1 MATVA
6 GAEREDDGQA
16 AKIAATFSS
25 AASLI
30 LSFSASLQ
38 PLQLQQQPL
47 CLSAAAAI
55 PVTRVS
61 NVYSWNKCTGDV
73 DLGLIP
79 VVTTMAAAAHQQGGL
94 WAAAP
99 LLWVAPPPSLPP
111 LPAYLLPLY
120 TFPPFRPNMA
130 AGQLRQGNIWALYR
144 ETIPKFYEIHSWES
158 ARIPEYAMKTTS
170 GNLQITEE

>member
-38 PLQLQQQPL
+38 PLQLQQL
-47 CLSAAAAI
+47 L
-55 PVTRVS
+55 T
-61 NVYSWNKCTGDV
+61 NKV
-73 DLGLIP
+73 DWEL
-79 VVTTMAAAAHQQGGL
+79 VGG
-94 WAAAP
+94 
-99 LLWVAPPPSLPP
+99 S
-111 LPAYLLPLY
+111 AYLLPLY

-144 ETIPKFYEIHSWES
+144 ETIPKWPFYEIHS
-158 ARIPEYAMKTTS
+158 
-170 GNLQITEE
+170 